1 MDDILKEF
9 DDIRPYLEDEIPEAM
24 KRIANHPYFKNS
36 AEFVFPDKNVE
47 DIRTMVEN
55 ITSCAEFQRNVMS
68 RVNRSIIEK
77 TCTGFKCTGIEHI
90 NPEQNHLFISNHR
103 DIMLDASLLCYCL
116 FNNGINTPEITFGA
130 NLMQGDFIIDIGKSN
145 KMFRVER
152 PSSDF
157 HEFIH
162 QSRHLSDYIR
172 FTIGKK
178 GQSVWM
184 AQRNGR
190 TKDGTDRTDQ
200 GIIRMLAMSRSN
212 SLPESI
218 SSLHI
223 VPVSIS
229 YEWEPCDILKACE
242 LSAAMSGPYVKKP
255 GEDLN
260 SILTG
265 ILQPKGRVH
274 LSFCESISEEDLKD
288 FSHLPHNVFC
298 KETAFLIDR
307 RICSSYLLFPNNY
320 IAHDMRDGNSRFA
333 KSYTESEKE
342 QFQYHLEELL
352 KNHPDRETIRKL
364 LLGIYANP
372 VDSKSLFEQ

>member
-1 MDDILKEF
+1 MDGIITEF

-24 KRIANHPYFKNS
+24 KRIANHPHFKDA
-36 AEFVFPDKNVE
+36 AEFVFPDQNIDDV
-47 DIRTMVEN
+47 RTMVEN
-55 ITSCAEFQRNVMS
+55 ISSCAEFQRKVMF
-68 RVNRSIIEK
+68 RVNSSVIEK
-77 TCTGFKCTGIEHI
+77 TCTKFSCTGIEHI

-103 DIMLDASLLCYCL
+103 DIMLDASLLCFCL
-116 FNNGINTPEITFGA
+116 FNHGIDTPEITFGA

-157 HEFIH
+157 HEFVH

-172 FTIGKK
+172 FTIEKK

-184 AQRNGR
+184 AQKNGK
-190 TKDGTDRTDQ
+190 TKNGSDRTDQ
-200 GIIRMLAMSRSN
+200 GIIRMLAMSRSS
-212 SLPESI
+212 SLSESI
-218 SSLHI
+218 SSLNI
-223 VPVSIS
+223 IPVSIS

-242 LSAAMSGPYVKKP
+242 LFSAMSGPYVKKP

-288 FSHLPHNVFC
+288 FSHLPHNAFC
-298 KETAFLIDR
+298 KETASVIDR
-307 RICSSYLLFPNNY
+307 RICSSYLLSPNNY
-320 IAHDMRDGNSRFA
+320 IAHDIRDGNSRYE
-333 KSYTESEKE
+333 KSYTEFEKE
-342 QFQYHLEELL
+342 RFKDHLDELL
-352 KNHPDRETIRKL
+352 KNHTDRETIRKL
-364 LLGIYANP
+364 LLDIYANP